1 MNLTQALKYFSTLSE
16 AKSFNYMVAKVFNFL
31 LALLQG
37 NCAFST
43 CSKNNK
49 SQKTNLYIPVKV
61 NVPHVS
67 MPHLHIQDSRSL
79 NL

>member
-1 MNLTQALKYFSTLSE
+1 MNLTQALKYFSTLSRVPHM
-16 AKSFNYMVAKVFNFL
+16 AAKVFNFL

-49 SQKTNLYIPVKV
+49 SQKTNLYTPVKV
-61 NVPHVS
+61 NVTHVS
-67 MPHLHIQDSRSL
+67 MPHLHI
-79 NL
+79 